1 MTRIT
6 LVDGH
11 PDADPGRYVHAIAAA
26 YAEGAVAGGHEV
38 RNIMVAALD
47 FPIIRTRAQWEHGP
61 VPNDIRVA
69 QEAVK
74 WAEHVVFFYPLWL
87 GDIPALLKGFM
98 EQLSRPDWAFENV
111 AKGKSRTLLDGRSA
125 RVIVTLGMPAPA
137 YAWIYHAHS
146 LKSFKRN
153 ILKQVGFGPVRHT
166 LIGPVEGS
174 DGQRRKWLDTVRK
187 LGRKGR

>member
-6 LVDGH
+6 IVDGH
-11 PDADPGRYVHAIAAA
+11 PDADPGRYVHAIARA
-26 YAEGAVAGGHEV
+26 YAEGAVSGGHDV
-38 RNIMVAALD
+38 RNVKVAALE
-47 FPIIRTRAQWEHGP
+47 FPIIRTREQWEHGP
-61 VPNDIRVA
+61 VPDDVRVA

-74 WAEHVVFFYPLWL
+74 WAEQVVFVYPLWL
-87 GDIPALLKGFM
+87 GDVPALLKAFM

-125 RVIVTLGMPAPA
+125 RVIVTMGMPAPA
-137 YAWIYHAHS
+137 YAWFYHAHS

-166 LIGPVEGS
+166 LIGSVEGS
-174 DGQRRKWLDTVRK
+174 GGHRRKWLDTVCE
-187 LGRKGR
+187 LGREGR